1 MGRKRRRNSMDY
13 FEESLYGNERAYWY
27 YVDRLME
34 LSIAMFKWTNLPEFI
49 DERFME
55 LTLFTDGQLLFF
67 KDEDIDAYFA
77 LQFASSGEMDIYKVP
92 IVRDVYAVNGY
103 NRTMYN
109 YDSVIIWNNYLR
121 KSSINNIT
129 YYAHKL
135 YSIDRCIDVNV
146 NGQKTPI
153 VLQCSENQRLSL
165 LNLFKEYN
173 GNAPVIFSDKNLD
186 LNGLKSITT
195 GVPYVSDKLYDLKIN
210 IWNEALTYLG
220 IPNVSIQKKER
231 LVSDEV
237 NRTMGGVIASRYSR
251 INARKQACD
260 QINKMFGLNVQ
271 CEVREFTDIP
281 TDGMYREDFSEQ
293 TVGMYREGDADE

>member
-1 MGRKRRRNSMDY
+1 MGRKRRKNSMDY
-13 FEESLYGNERAYWY
+13 FEESLYNNERAYWY

-34 LSIAMFKWTNLPEFI
+34 LSIAMFKWTNLPKFI

-67 KDEDIDAYFA
+67 RDEDIDAYFA
-77 LQFASSGEMDIYKVP
+77 LQFTSSGELDIYRVP
-92 IVRDVYAVNGY
+92 MVREVYAVNGY

-109 YDSVIIWNNYLR
+109 FDSVIIWNNYLR
-121 KSSINNIT
+121 KPSINNIT
-129 YYAHKL
+129 YYAYKL
-135 YSIDRCIDVNV
+135 YAIDRAIDVNV

-165 LNLFKEYN
+165 LNLFKEYD
-173 GNAPVIFSDKNLD
+173 GNAPVVFADKNLD
-186 LNGLKSITT
+186 LNGLKSINT

-260 QINKMFGLNVQ
+260 QINEMFGLNVG

-281 TDGMYREDFSEQ
+281 TDGMYDKNFSEQ
-293 TVGMYREGDADE
+293 TVGMYRESGSDE